1 MIVAIASGVADSL
14 RSAAEAAAPSEACG
28 LLIGQPGRIDAVV
41 PARNVAEHPER
52 SFEIDPQTLLRTHRE
67 VRTSGKRVIGHY
79 HSHPDGTAL
88 PSRRDAARAVEDDQL
103 WLIIA
108 AGTIAGFR
116 SVPAATPGVLHGRFL
131 PVTLVAG

>member
-1 MIVAIASGVADSL
+1 MIVAIASGVAETL
-14 RSAAEAAAPSEACG
+14 VKAAATAAPDEACG
-28 LLIGQPGRIDAVV
+28 LLIGQPGRIDAAV
-41 PARNVAEHPER
+41 PARNVADHPER
-52 SFEIDPQTLLRTHRE
+52 SFEIDPAVLLRTHRE
-67 VRTSGKRVIGHY
+67 VRATGRRVIGHY
-79 HSHPDGTAL
+79 HSHPDGRAL

-116 SVPAATPGVLHGRFL
+116 SVPAATAGALHGRFL